1 MNAER
6 AVRVGIAIVEHQGR
20 YLIGTRSADDDLP
33 GKAEFPGGK
42 CEAGE
47 SPEQA
52 AVRECLEETGL
63 AVEPI
68 RLLQQ
73 REFAYEHA
81 TVELHFWLCCLPGD
95 PSEPEHGFRW
105 LSRDELERE
114 RFPDANGE
122 VLALIRSKSP
132 FLDER
137 E

>member
-20 YLIGTRSADDDLP
+20 YLVGTRSADTDLP
-33 GKAEFPGGK
+33 GKSEFPGGK

-68 RLLQQ
+68 RLLQR
-73 REFAYEHA
+73 REFVYEHA
-81 TVELHFWLCCLPGD
+81 TVELHFWLCQNTEE
-95 PSEPEHGFRW
+95 SATPENGFRW
-105 LSRDELERE
+105 LASNELRAADFPEANDEI
-114 RFPDANGE
+114 
-122 VLALIRSKSP
+122 LALIRSRSP
-132 FLDER
+132 FLDDR

>member
-1 MNAER
+1 VNAER

-20 YLIGTRSADDDLP
+20 YLVGTRPADADLP

-47 SPEQA
+47 SPEHA

-63 AVEPI
+63 EVEPI

-73 REFAYEHA
+73 REFTYEHA
-81 TVELHFWLCCLPGD
+81 TVELHFWLCCPLGD
-95 PSEPEHGFRW
+95 PSEPENGFRW
-105 LSRDELERE
+105 FACDELERE
-114 RFPDANGE
+114 RFPEANDE
-122 VLALIRSKSP
+122 ILALIRSKSP
-132 FLDER
+132 FLDDR